1 MKVIKQSVVL
11 LVMLS
16 FALYS
21 CSSMNKAQK
30 DGAIGAGAGAVLGGI
45 IGSLSGHV
53 GLGAIAG
60 AAIGGGAGAIIGH
73 KMDKQAAEIQ
83 KSLPT
88 AKVERVGEGIV
99 VEFNSKV
106 LFAINKADLSAVSK
120 ASLDNLNEMLVKY
133 PDTNVEIQGHTDNT
147 GTPEGNLKL
156 SQKRADAVLSYLV
169 SKGVVSTRLTS
180 KGYGLDDPKYSNDTE
195 EGRAQNRNVQ
205 FLISANDKMKADAK
219 KEAGTK

>member
-1 MKVIKQSVVL
+1 MRVIKQSLVL

-30 DGAIGAGAGAVLGGI
+30 DGVIGAGAGAVIGGL

-60 AAIGGGAGAIIGH
+60 AAVGGGAGAIIGH

-83 KSLPT
+83 KALPS

-106 LFAINKADLSAVSK
+106 LFAIGKADLSAASK

-147 GTPEGNLKL
+147 GTADGNLKL
-156 SQKRADAVLSYLV
+156 SQKRADAVTAYLV
-169 SKGVVSTRLTS
+169 SKGVTQTRLTS
-180 KGYGLDDPKYSNDTE
+180 KGYGQVDPKYSNDTE
-195 EGRAQNRNVQ
+195 EGKAQNRNVQ
-205 FLISANDKMKADAK
+205 FLISANDKMKSDAT